1 MFACAPPRAGRV
13 EQRQVRGVDQ
23 PVERATRL
31 LVALDGDIDLAARPE
46 LEELLAT
53 LDPAHLE
60 RVVID
65 LRDVT
70 FLDSTGLHMAQRFDR
85 WGRDNAVTV
94 VFTRGSRR

>member
-13 EQRQVRGVDQ
+13 VQRQVRGVDQ